1 MQQPLLTAKYSLQKT
16 EKSIMKGA
24 LLPTT
29 EILKE
34 AEGGMKRINFC
45 KDIFLFQ
52 FKVKL
57 IKIRAYIRYPF
68 GKFLIIKCFCQN
80 IGVKKGV
87 GAKSGR

>member
-34 AEGGMKRINFC
+34 AEEGDLKREDN
-45 KDIFLFQ
+45 L
-52 FKVKL
+52 L
-57 IKIRAYIRYPF
+57 A
-68 GKFLIIKCFCQN
+68 L
-80 IGVKKGV
+80 GVLKNE
-87 GAKSGR
+87 